1 MRNMRLNYITVLS
14 NWLVGYEKYSK
25 TYSKKNLDRSTY
37 KNEFY
42 LLKEDELDIGIR
54 KASNLIAKINLENNL
69 IVDNNK
75 IVRIETNLDESIVKK
90 NERNGLGWVID
101 QNWIPVSRVYL
112 YHNEQWLEFS
122 IEDVTALSYKLNGK
136 DLKPYTELVPRSI
149 SILPVAQAC
158 QADCKFC
165 FSESSISFDQKRSL
179 VDLDNLNK
187 LCKEAKSRGAERF
200 VITGGG
206 EPTLINFETLLGTI
220 KTAKQYF
227 DKVVLISN
235 GMFLSEENE
244 DVIVNKINQMI
255 DAGLSVLSTSYH
267 HYTFDQN
274 AYIMNKGIKTDY
286 LLSVIQKHKL
296 NEKLTTRLI
305 CVLQKEGVNNP
316 EEIKKY
322 IDYAI
327 SKNVA
332 QVCFKEL
339 YISSTEES
347 MYAGKEQNLYS
358 ERNQI
363 SLSVLTKYLDQ
374 NSVKV
379 AELPW
384 GSPVY
389 RYNNVIDIA
398 AYTEP
403 SVGWE
408 RLNGIA
414 RSWNVMADGKCYV
427 SLEDK
432 DSLLELN

>member
-1 MRNMRLNYITVLS
+1 MKLNYITVLS
-14 NWLVGYEKYSK
+14 NWLIGYEKYSK
-25 TYSKKNLDRSTY
+25 TYSKRNLTRSTY

-42 LLKEDELDIGIR
+42 LLKEDELDIGLR
-54 KASNLIAKINLENNL
+54 KASNLIAKISLENNL
-69 IVDNNK
+69 ITDNNK
-75 IVRIETNLDESIVKK
+75 IIRIETDLDDSMVKK

-101 QNWIPVSRVYL
+101 QNWIPVSRVYA
-112 YHNEQWLEFS
+112 YHNEQWLEFTP
-122 IEDVTALSYKLNGK
+122 EDITALSYKLNSK
-136 DLKPYTELVPRSI
+136 DLKAYADLVPRSI
-149 SILPVAQAC
+149 SLLPVAQAC

-179 VDLDNLNK
+179 VDLENLNK
-187 LCKEAKSRGAERF
+187 LCKAAKENGAERF

-206 EPTLINFETLLGTI
+206 EPTLIKFDTLLDII
-220 KTAKQYF
+220 KLAKQYF
-227 DKVVLISN
+227 NKVVLISN

-244 DVIVNKINQMI
+244 EIILNKINKMI
-255 DAGLSVLSTSYH
+255 DAGLTVLSLSYH
-267 HYTFDQN
+267 HYTFEQN
-274 AYIMNKGIKTDY
+274 AYIMNKEIKTDY
-286 LLSVIQKHKL
+286 LLSLIKNHKL
-296 NEKLTTRLI
+296 NERLTTRLI
-305 CVLQKEGVNNP
+305 CVLQKEGVNNA
-316 EEIKKY
+316 EEIENY
-322 IDYAI
+322 INYAI
-327 SKNVA
+327 LQKVA

-347 MYAGKEQNLYS
+347 MYAGKAQNIYS
-358 ERNQI
+358 EKNQI
-363 SLSVLTKYLDQ
+363 SLSVLTHYLNE
-374 NSVKV
+374 NSVKI

-389 RYNNVIDIA
+389 RYKDVIDIA

-432 DSLLELN
+432 DSLLELK

>member
-1 MRNMRLNYITVLS
+1 MKLNYITVLS

-25 TYSKKNLDRSTY
+25 TYSKKNLERSTY

-42 LLKEDELDIGIR
+42 LLKEDELHIGLR
-54 KASNLIAKINLENNL
+54 KASNLIAKISLENNV
-69 IVDNNK
+69 IIDNNK
-75 IVRIETNLDESIVKK
+75 IVRIETYLEESTVKK

-101 QNWIPVSRVYL
+101 QNWIPVMHVYV
-112 YHNEQWLEFS
+112 YHNEKWIEFS
-122 IEDVTALSYKLNGK
+122 TEEITALSYKLNSK
-136 DLKPYTELVPRSI
+136 DLKPYAELAPRSI

-187 LCKEAKSRGAERF
+187 LCKEAKFRGAERF

-206 EPTLINFETLLGTI
+206 EPTLIKFDILLDII

-244 DVIVNKINQMI
+244 DVLISKLNQMI

-267 HYTFDQN
+267 HYTFEQN
-274 AYIMNKGIKTDY
+274 EYIMNKGIKTDY

-296 NEKLTTRLI
+296 NEKITTRLI
-305 CVLQKEGVNNP
+305 CVLQKEGVNND

-347 MYAGKEQNLYS
+347 MYAGKEQNIYS
-358 ERNQI
+358 EKNQI
-363 SLSVLTKYLDQ
+363 SLSVLTRYLDKT
-374 NSVKV
+374 SVKV

-389 RYNNVIDIA
+389 RYKDVIDIA

-432 DSLLELN
+432 DSLLELK

>member
-1 MRNMRLNYITVLS
+1 MRLNYITVLS

-42 LLKEDELDIGIR
+42 LLKEDELHIGIR

-75 IVRIETNLDESIVKK
+75 IIRIETNLDESIVKK

-101 QNWIPVSRVYL
+101 QNWIPVSRVYI
-112 YHNEQWLEFS
+112 YHNEQWVEFS
-122 IEDVTALSYKLNGK
+122 IEDVTALSYKLNNK
-136 DLKPYTELVPRSI
+136 DLKPYNELVPRSI

-179 VDLDNLNK
+179 VDLENLNK
-187 LCKEAKSRGAERF
+187 LCKEAKLRGAERF

-206 EPTLINFETLLGTI
+206 EPTLIKFETLLGTI

-244 DVIVNKINQMI
+244 EVIVNKINQMI

-267 HYTFDQN
+267 HYTFEQN
-274 AYIMNKGIKTDY
+274 SYIMNKGIKTDY
-286 LLSVIQKHKL
+286 LLSIIQKNKL

-305 CVLQKEGVNNP
+305 CVLQKEGISNAT
-316 EEIKKY
+316 EIQKY

-327 SKNVA
+327 SKNVS

-363 SLSVLTKYLDQ
+363 SLSVLTKYLDKT
-374 NSVKV
+374 SVKV

-389 RYNNVIDIA
+389 RYNDVIDIA